1 MIEKSPKVCVFSAKG
16 GRSYEEKILIPSA
29 HLAQHGEGV
38 NQKKQFKNIYGW
50 GEVAPLTGLMYC
62 ADCGGKMYVHRINEL
77 KEHINENGI
86 NYTLCGDYYIPDW
99 QIPVTDRTL
108 GYYGRMRKAYLKTQ
122 RPVLYAG
129 YVAHGTLFEHCTE
142 IETQARHC
150 ADEVI
155 LNELIY
161 C

>member
-1 MIEKSPKVCVFSAKG
+1 M
-16 GRSYEEKILIPSA
+16 
-29 HLAQHGEGV
+29 
-38 NQKKQFKNIYGW
+38 
-50 GEVAPLTGLMYC
+50 
-62 ADCGGKMYVHRINEL
+62 NEM

-99 QIPVTDRTL
+99 QIPVNDRTL
-108 GYYGRMRKAYLKTQ
+108 GHYGRMRKAYLQTQ

-129 YVAHGTLFEHCTE
+129 YVAHGTLLEHCAEVE
-142 IETQARHC
+142 IQARQRLDVMMEQIAQEWGISEEMKSTDPLGWAGLMNQARHC

>member
-1 MIEKSPKVCVFSAKG
+1 MS
-16 GRSYEEKILIPSA
+16 
-29 HLAQHGEGV
+29 
-38 NQKKQFKNIYGW
+38 
-50 GEVAPLTGLMYC
+50 
-62 ADCGGKMYVHRINEL
+62 DL

-86 NYTLCGDYYIPDW
+86 DYTLCGDYYIPDW

-108 GYYGRMRKAYLKTQ
+108 GHYGRMRKAYLKNH
-122 RPVLYAG
+122 RPALYAG
-129 YVAHGTLFEHCTE
+129 YVAHGTLFEHCAEVEAQAQERLEVMMEQIAQEWGIREEMKNTDPLGW
-142 IETQARHC
+142 TSLMNQARHC

>member
-1 MIEKSPKVCVFSAKG
+1 M
-16 GRSYEEKILIPSA
+16 
-29 HLAQHGEGV
+29 
-38 NQKKQFKNIYGW
+38 
-50 GEVAPLTGLMYC
+50 
-62 ADCGGKMYVHRINEL
+62 NEL

-108 GYYGRMRKAYLKTQ
+108 GHYGRMRKAYLQTQ

-129 YVAHGTLFEHCTE
+129 YVAHGTLFEHCAE
-142 IETQARHC
+142 VETQARQRLDVMMEQIAQEWGISEEMKSTDPLGWAGLMNQARHC